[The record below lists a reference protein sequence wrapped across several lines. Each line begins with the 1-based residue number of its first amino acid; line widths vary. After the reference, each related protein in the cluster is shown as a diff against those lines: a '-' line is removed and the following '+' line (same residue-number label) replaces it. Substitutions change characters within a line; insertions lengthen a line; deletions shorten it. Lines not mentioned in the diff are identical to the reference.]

1 MATIEQ
7 MQTRLAA
14 YQAAELKALESQ
26 EYQIGQGSSQRRN
39 RRADL
44 EQIRAAIKELEDDI
58 ATAQAKTTRGARRVF
73 HIGPRC

>member
-1 MATIEQ
+1 MSTIEQ

-14 YQAAELKALESQ
+14 YQAAELKILESQ
-26 EYQIGQGSSQRRN
+26 EYQIGQGGSQRRN

-44 EQIRAAIKELEDDI
+44 EQVRAAIKELEDDI
-58 ATAQAKTTRGARRVF
+58 AKAQAKATRGARRIY